1 MLGQHEKKKSEFQE
15 WTAAVEQALAQKDA
29 AAKEAVLVFQKITK
43 HVFRWLFLPSI
54 SGSFWGQ
61 C

>member
-15 WTAAVEQALAQKDA
+15 WTTAVEQALAQKEA

-43 HVFRWLFLPSI
+43 HVFR
-54 SGSFWGQ
+54 
-61 C
+61 